1 MNKIYTS
8 VLCMA
13 LLVPTV
19 ARAEI
24 CTDFDDNMN
33 IIEFDCAEGV
43 DAARKRIVAEREKV
57 RAAAERQVEQERIA
71 AENAATAK
79 RQAEEQRKAAERAER
94 EKQKELE
101 RATREKQRELE
112 RAEREKQR
120 AAERTE
126 REKEKEIRQAERK
139 SKLLRQQQKIDQG
152 GCWTF
157 VAGLGATG
165 WIGKNDNVLVGK
177 ILPEDNY
184 VIQDALY
191 SVSDFTLDAELGA
204 RYYFKDN
211 ARWFAQISM
220 AYSSSLEHE
229 IDLKRVYDNSNI
241 GKILEDIG
249 HIYLTSST
257 YSLQTLV
264 GRKMAEKTYLY
275 GKFGVGYMDY
285 AKSGGL
291 WFEGLGLKDALVYT
305 FGAGIEYDMWTWALL
320 YGGMDITTQS
330 GGPEFANTLISFNAG
345 VRLRF

>member
-43 DAARKRIVAEREKV
+43 DAARKRIVAEREKA
-57 RAAAERQVEQERIA
+57 RAAVELQAEQERIA
-71 AENAATAK
+71 AEKAATAK
-79 RQAEEQRKAAERAER
+79 RQAEEQRKATERAE
-94 EKQKELE
+94 
-101 RATREKQRELE
+101 REKQRELE

-157 VAGLGATG
+157 VTGLGATG

-177 ILPEDNY
+177 ILPENNY

-191 SVSDFTLDAELGA
+191 SVSDFTFDAELGA

-229 IDLKRVYDNSNI
+229 IDLKHVYDNNNI

>member
-79 RQAEEQRKAAERAER
+79 RQAEEQRKAAER

-229 IDLKRVYDNSNI
+229 IDLKHVYDNSNI

-264 GRKMAEKTYLY
+264 GRKMVEKTYLY